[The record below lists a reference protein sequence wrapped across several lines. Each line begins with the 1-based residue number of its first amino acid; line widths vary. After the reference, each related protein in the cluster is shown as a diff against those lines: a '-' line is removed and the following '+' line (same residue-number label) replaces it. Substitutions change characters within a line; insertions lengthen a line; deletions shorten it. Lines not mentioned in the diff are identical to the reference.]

1 MIRKGRRLLAKQ
13 KLDFFCIVN
22 KRTDYI
28 AETVSMFNVFV
39 SFFRLDCV
47 HAVLCL
53 LVYRKVSLK

>member
-1 MIRKGRRLLAKQ
+1 MAKQ